1 MVMRKYLWMLALTMV
16 LGLTSCAERDNEVLP
31 GVNPTNDSEEEVMPT
46 EDQMETT
53 VTADIMTYVYSPF
66 EQGSTGEALVKRLP
80 NVTGNLD
87 PDTRFILLKGS
98 DFEDENSDLLSSEM
112 TEIAHMY
119 LDGAYVAVE
128 RPTRKQ
134 AVNFNISLLVGVI
147 TVIQQQL
154 QQNFNMSETE
164 AAAAARR
171 TNAVA
176 RIRTRSEN
184 MARLTAAEGGQTRAA
199 EVDMNEVVAEMM
211 IHGTNA
217 SFMQQ
222 PLLDTY
228 SRTPYLSGQMAD
240 AAARWLNDAVKE
252 QEAEAEARSLTRA
265 GESGSS
271 AINEIMSASE
281 EFTFSGTINRRT
293 RYNYLWP
300 YLNHIDMKVLSWGVH
315 DLSMNKDYYYMKQM
329 TTLKMKSLYLKA
341 NNTND
346 WWTAENYGVYDW
358 YYGSFL
364 SKYVTS
370 MNLSGNGGTI
380 KIEAS
385 EPSTDN
391 NNSSTTISMG
401 TSHSETSTAGISWG
415 GGGGPSSAG
424 GGSAGASINIG
435 GSYSYGTTDGTSF
448 TVGMSSYTKELAI
461 KKDTKGNKVTWTYTG
476 TMPRFYVDDYY
487 RHEMVAAILRSD
499 GDLTNEICWSVDN
512 PVGVY
517 TVNIESTPQTAALL
531 FKNDESMNP
540 PRKYEYTDTPT
551 AEYSHTLLEPN
562 RALQSWR
569 MLITID
575 EWEGAPVTGAQAELE
590 SAMRNGFPDVFASAF
605 KLGDKSKTS
614 LEAINYVITASKE
627 KFTKNISA
635 LQAYA
640 KSWGIKQF
648 SIHWSCDDN
657 EIKYKPVPFV
667 VKKPEDPKPV
677 AQAVWCEGN
686 TTLYFINNIT
696 TLKAGDTWDGQT
708 VSRVWS
714 GTNVTNTLSTK
725 APRWNGLGDAVSRV
739 VFDKS
744 FAEARPTSTCAWFEG
759 FSKLTTIEGIENLNT
774 SEVTTMKF
782 MFQNC
787 SSLTTI
793 NVDGFDMSKVGTVS
807 YMFKNCTSLTTIYC
821 SQTWDIA
828 LMNYM
833 FSNCTSLKG
842 AADFNWNYL
851 HGSMANPR
859 TGYFTLPQDITV
871 TNIYLKDASSN
882 TSLLEQYKGKWV
894 NARYS
899 RTLTAK
905 DGKATPW
912 TVCLPYE
919 LDLSAAVSKGQTEI
933 YTLAAVENG
942 LLVFKK
948 LNISKLTAGT
958 PYVVMVKSGTIG
970 LSATTVQITASVPTS
985 TKVYDSV
992 ANWEKGSGTVIGE
1005 WMGTFDVMD
1014 ADMAAAYDAFA
1025 LQSGDLTWV
1034 CYDPESDATIPAFR
1048 AFLSSSRIDMT
1059 AHQARYE

>member
-1 MVMRKYLWMLALTMV
+1 
-16 LGLTSCAERDNEVLP
+16 
-31 GVNPTNDSEEEVMPT
+31 
-46 EDQMETT
+46 
-53 VTADIMTYVYSPF
+53 
-66 EQGSTGEALVKRLP
+66 
-80 NVTGNLD
+80 
-87 PDTRFILLKGS
+87 
-98 DFEDENSDLLSSEM
+98 
-112 TEIAHMY
+112 
-119 LDGAYVAVE
+119 
-128 RPTRKQ
+128 
-134 AVNFNISLLVGVI
+134 
-147 TVIQQQL
+147 
-154 QQNFNMSETE
+154 
-164 AAAAARR
+164 
-171 TNAVA
+171 
-176 RIRTRSEN
+176 
-184 MARLTAAEGGQTRAA
+184 
-199 EVDMNEVVAEMM
+199 
-211 IHGTNA
+211 
-217 SFMQQ
+217 
-222 PLLDTY
+222 
-228 SRTPYLSGQMAD
+228 
-240 AAARWLNDAVKE
+240 
-252 QEAEAEARSLTRA
+252 
-265 GESGSS
+265 
-271 AINEIMSASE
+271 
-281 EFTFSGTINRRT
+281 
-293 RYNYLWP
+293 
-300 YLNHIDMKVLSWGVH
+300 
-315 DLSMNKDYYYMKQM
+315 
-329 TTLKMKSLYLKA
+329 
-341 NNTND
+341 
-346 WWTAENYGVYDW
+346 
-358 YYGSFL
+358 
-364 SKYVTS
+364 
-370 MNLSGNGGTI
+370 
-380 KIEAS
+380 
-385 EPSTDN
+385 
-391 NNSSTTISMG
+391 
-401 TSHSETSTAGISWG
+401 
-415 GGGGPSSAG
+415 
-424 GGSAGASINIG
+424 
-435 GSYSYGTTDGTSF
+435 
-448 TVGMSSYTKELAI
+448 
-461 KKDTKGNKVTWTYTG
+461 
-476 TMPRFYVDDYY
+476 
-487 RHEMVAAILRSD
+487 
-499 GDLTNEICWSVDN
+499 
-512 PVGVY
+512 
-517 TVNIESTPQTAALL
+517 
-531 FKNDESMNP
+531 
-540 PRKYEYTDTPT
+540 
-551 AEYSHTLLEPN
+551 
-562 RALQSWR
+562 
-569 MLITID
+569 
-575 EWEGAPVTGAQAELE
+575 
-590 SAMRNGFPDVFASAF
+590 MRNGFPDIFASAF

-648 SIHWSCDDN
+648 SIHWSCDDH

-667 VKKPEDPKPV
+667 VIKPDGPKPV

-686 TTLYFINNIT
+686 TTLYFINNLT

-708 VSRVWS
+708 VSSVWS
-714 GTNVTNTLSTK
+714 DTRVTNTTSTT
-725 APRWNGLGDAVSRV
+725 APLWYYLKEMPTRV

-744 FAEARPTSTCAWFEG
+744 FAEARPTSTYAWFEG

-919 LDLSAAVSKGQTEI
+919 LDLSAAVSKGQAEI

-948 LNISKLTAGT
+948 LNVGKLTAGT

-970 LSATTVQITASVPTS
+970 LSATTVQIAASVPTS

-1025 LQSGDLTWV
+1025 LQSGDLTWSSF
-1034 CYDPESDATIPAFR
+1034 DRESDATIPAFR

-1059 AHQARYE
+1059 AHQAIYE